1 MAASIRVAVI
11 QSEPVYLDLV
21 GSIEKARRLIAEAAE
36 GGAKLVAFPECWLP
50 GYPAWIW

>member
-1 MAASIRVAVI
+1 MATPIRVAVI
-11 QSEPVYLDLV
+11 QSEPVYLDLAA
-21 GSIEKARRLIAEAAE
+21 SIEKACHLIAQAAE